1 MKLWITQTFA
11 VLCIL
16 VLASPAD
23 ARLYR
28 WVDEDG
34 KVHYSDRVPPQQSK
48 KGHQILDKRGQKR
61 GEVAP
66 EKTRE
71 QLLQERRQQAKL
83 AEEDDRRRLIRER
96 DEMLLRTFTQVE
108 DLDRVIKDRLTVLD
122 SIIHLTGVKVD
133 KLLAQLR
140 VAEERKISYIKQGKT
155 IPTQLT
161 RNIAEYRQQITNN
174 EGLVLRNQRRKGL
187 IKQKFELDRVRFL
200 ELINKRQQARKAAK
214 EF

>member
-48 KGHQILDKRGQKR
+48 KGHQILDNQGQKR

-161 RNIAEYRQQITNN
+161 RNIAEYRQQIKNN

-200 ELINKRQQARKAAK
+200 ELTKKRQQARKAAK